1 MIDKTES
8 GTEVQKSTMA
18 EIDIDNIIQQ
28 LLSVRDAPGRQVR
41 SSQAKGSESTMFL
54 LLGKGKTKEW
64 TQYPWLQGNILES
77 VPMACEDEV

>member
-41 SSQAKGSESTMFL
+41 SLQSKGIESTMFL
-54 LLGKGKTKEW
+54 LFR
-64 TQYPWLQGNILES
+64 
-77 VPMACEDEV
+77 